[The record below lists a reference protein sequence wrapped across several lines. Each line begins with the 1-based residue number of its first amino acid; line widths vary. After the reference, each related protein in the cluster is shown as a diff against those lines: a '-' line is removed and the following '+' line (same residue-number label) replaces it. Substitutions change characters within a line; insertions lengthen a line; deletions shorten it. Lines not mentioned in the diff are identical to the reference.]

1 MRVPEGEFESPQMSF
16 GFSGGF
22 WPMGL
27 PLFHA
32 SRFFKTAMI
41 DSLVINRSLI
51 FRFGEK
57 RLLSEI
63 MLYACCRPIAEVPC
77 YV

>member
-1 MRVPEGEFESPQMSF
+1 MS
-16 GFSGGF
+16 
-22 WPMGL
+22 L

-32 SRFFKTAMI
+32 SRFSMTAMI

-63 MLYACCRPIAEVPC
+63 MLYACCRPLPAIGDYLPKWTVTIFQGGLIREVRA
-77 YV
+77 VLQWD